1 MRIFLSRHGNT
12 FAPGDPVVCAGAK
25 NDLPLVASGKMQ
37 AQKLAEYFEKN
48 HINLTAVY
56 CGPLQR
62 TIEYAQIAVGTI
74 KPIIDPRLNELD
86 YGDWTGL
93 TSQQIIDRFGQTA
106 WENWEKNS
114 LWPITGHWGS
124 SEEKT
129 IAEVQSFADN
139 LTKKYSADDTV
150 LVISSNGRLRYF
162 LTLIPGAFET
172 YIQQRIFK
180 VATGNTGE
188 MVYNH
193 KQWSLTYWNIPPE
206 RR

>member
-1 MRIFLSRHGNT
+1 MRILLSRHGNT
-12 FAPGDPVVCAGAK
+12 FAPDSPVVCAGAR
-25 NDLPLVASGKMQ
+25 NDLLLVDSGKIQ
-37 AQKLAEYFEKN
+37 AQKLEQYLEKS
-48 HINLTAVY
+48 HIIPAAVY
-56 CGPLQR
+56 CSPLQR

-93 TSQQIIDRFGQTA
+93 TSQQIIDCFGQTA

-114 LWPITGHWGS
+114 LWPVTGHWGS
-124 SEEKT
+124 SEEKIIT
-129 IAEVQSFADN
+129 EVQSFADD
-139 LTKKYSADDTV
+139 LTKKHSTDDTV

-162 LTLIPGAFET
+162 LTLIPGTFET
-172 YIQQRIFK
+172 YVQQQTFK
-180 VATGNTGE
+180 VATGNMCE

-193 KQWSLTYWNIPPE
+193 KQWSLTYWNISPD